1 MVKKKNNIENKVKII
16 ISKIL
21 KLSINKIKSSSG
33 PANISKWDSLS
44 NQNIISSLEKEFD
57 IIFDAQDL
65 IEMDNLSEII
75 GVIYSKL

>member
-16 ISKIL
+16 ISKRL

-44 NQNIISSLEKEFD
+44 NQNIISSISFVSFHFVFGLQIKFYQMSS
-57 IIFDAQDL
+57 I
-65 IEMDNLSEII
+65 
-75 GVIYSKL
+75 V